1 MRPTSTL
8 LLLPLSVATRP
19 SLGTSLLIGPCPTLR
34 LPLRTLTTTRYVLNS
49 NPSNS
54 TDPSRPPSKHIANPN
69 FKTDRPVKITHK
81 PVFPAP
87 HNPFAPEPEK
97 KVYNDITIRLLRQL
111 NIVLGY
117 NRRRRTTARETGRM
131 MKGIIE
137 AVEADKGFWYGACD
151 LPRTFHT
158 FFTIHYLYVVL
169 TLTRLRALHNSI
181 PNPLSPLPQS
191 AFPGSPGTT
200 PAARPPSILD
210 TLDNLGCSLSHAKQ
224 HDYRYQ
230 QMLLTHYFNIVENE
244 IRLMLGVEIT
254 RETET
259 MKRLREYQER
269 GNFARMGL
277 DYSLGLSIST
287 DPEEREK
294 ADSELAS
301 WVWRFIFARRGTD
314 PAQTPSGAAGKDNK
328 ASPLTTSSSSSSS
341 SSAGKGTGT
350 GDLVYPEGEEMKAGK
365 DLEMAE
371 QIELIVRFMRREL
384 HRLDGISD
392 RDVIA
397 GNVGFF
403 GRVRS

>member
-1 MRPTSTL
+1 MRPASAL
-8 LLLPLSVATRP
+8 LSLPMSAAARPALNSSFIAP
-19 SLGTSLLIGPCPTLR
+19 SLR
-34 LPLRTLTTTRYVLNS
+34 LRTLSTTRLLLDA
-49 NPSNS
+49 SNS
-54 TDPSRPPSKHIANPN
+54 TEPSRPPSKHIANPN

-137 AVEADKGFWYGACD
+137 AVEADKAFWYGECD

-191 AFPGSPGTT
+191 AFPGSPGST
-200 PAARPPSILD
+200 PAVRPPSIFD

-254 RETET
+254 RDSET

-269 GNFARMGL
+269 GNFARLGL

-314 PAQTPSGAAGKDNK
+314 PAQTPSGAAAVSKADKAGG
-328 ASPLTTSSSSSSS
+328 ASPTSSSSSG
-341 SSAGKGTGT
+341 AGAGGKGT

-392 RDVIA
+392 RDVIG

-403 GRVRS
+403 GKVRS

>member
-1 MRPTSTL
+1 MRPTTAL
-8 LLLPLSVATRP
+8 LSLPLSAAARP
-19 SLGTSLLIGPCPTLR
+19 SVLSSSLIGPSLR
-34 LPLRTLTTTRYVLNS
+34 LRTLSSTRSLLDA
-49 NPSNS
+49 SNS
-54 TDPSRPPSKHIANPN
+54 TEPSRPPSKHIANPN

-137 AVEADKGFWYGACD
+137 AVEADKAFWYGECD

-191 AFPGSPGTT
+191 AFPGAPGTT

-287 DPEEREK
+287 DPEERER

-314 PAQTPSGAAGKDNK
+314 PAQTPSSAAAAGKDGK
-328 ASPLTTSSSSSSS
+328 PAATQVATATSST
-341 SSAGKGTGT
+341 SARKGT

-403 GRVRS
+403 GKVRS